1 MHPLQRRFDKLL
13 IRMPV
18 AHRDTVHLPLKI
30 VVSKI
35 VHHFPSAV
43 RLFLFKRK
51 VYELS
56 KANTERSG
64 YQGYVLA
71 ALIAA
76 PGTHPRDNSRY
87 EIRGALARIA
97 A

>member
-1 MHPLQRRFDKLL
+1 MF
-13 IRMPV
+13 
-18 AHRDTVHLPLKI
+18 
-30 VVSKI
+30 
-35 VHHFPSAV
+35 SAG
-43 RLFLFKRK
+43 
-51 VYELS
+51 
-56 KANTERSG
+56 AG

-76 PGTHPRDNSRY
+76 PGTDPRDNSRY